1 MRLDI
6 NLASQPY
13 QDARRF
19 WVLWGLA
26 VAGAVIV
33 TGALVAYTASGFLQA
48 RRQQADIDAIQSKIS
63 ALSDQESQ
71 ARAVL
76 AEPQNREIR
85 DRSQYLND
93 LFHHKAFSWTKVFE
107 DLEQVMPPHLH
118 VVAITPAL
126 NTNNQLEIR
135 LSVAGESRD
144 RALELVR
151 KMEGS
156 KRFRETAIN
165 SESAHGNPGQGEVE
179 FDISALYVP
188 DNGAASPQAGGQ

>member
-33 TGALVAYTASGFLQA
+33 TSALVAYTASGLLQA